1 MSALAVALMGK
12 AGMLDRT
19 CRLLIKTRHEFVSD
33 GTTYY
38 RAARKMAMPSVNHAV
53 RSAAVICS
61 STRPLVSMPTA
72 HNAIEA
78 MKKLSAKV
86 CST

>member
-1 MSALAVALMGK
+1 MSAIGTKQTWRFALQMSAYDQTG
-12 AGMLDRT
+12 
-19 CRLLIKTRHEFVSD
+19 HEFVSD

-38 RAARKMAMPSVNHAV
+38 RAARKTAIPVVSHAV
-53 RSAAVICS
+53 CSAAVICS

-72 HNAIEA
+72 HSAIEA

>member
-38 RAARKMAMPSVNHAV
+38 RAARKMAMPSV
-53 RSAAVICS
+53 
-61 STRPLVSMPTA
+61 
-72 HNAIEA
+72 
-78 MKKLSAKV
+78 
-86 CST
+86 